1 MPSVPAA
8 ATAATALLALALAG
22 GTALATDA
30 GPPTSLI
37 QEASV
42 SLRLAEEAAAA
53 AVEACEAQGFLVSA
67 AVVDR
72 GGNLQALLRADGAG
86 PHTTDSSFKK
96 AYTAL
101 TLREPTGELAQLIV
115 DLPQAQGLRDMN
127 ENILILGGGLPIEFG
142 GEVVG
147 GIGVGGAPGGN
158 LDEAC
163 AEAGL
168 RAIGAGE

>member
-1 MPSVPAA
+1 MPDLPAA
-8 ATAATALLALALAG
+8 ATVAGALLALVLAG
-22 GTALATDA
+22 GATLAADA
-30 GPPTSLI
+30 GPGDSLPR
-37 QEASV
+37 EATI

-72 GGNLQALLRADGAG
+72 GGNLKALLRADGAG
-86 PHTTDSSFKK
+86 PHTTDSSFRK
-96 AYTAL
+96 AYTSL
-101 TLREPTGELAQLIV
+101 SLREPTGVLAQLIV

-127 ENILILGGGLPIEFG
+127 ERILILGGGLPIEIG

-147 GIGVGGAPGGN
+147 GIGVGGAPGGH

-168 RAIGAGE
+168 RAIGAGG